1 MEVKKVD
8 FNSVDEYIATFPEN
22 VQEILQE
29 IRSVIQSAV
38 PDIQESISYQMPTF
52 KLNGKR
58 VIYFAAFKKH
68 IGIFGA
74 SGAVQAFPDELSAYA
89 GPKGNLQFPINQPMP
104 LHLIRKIV
112 AFQVAKIL

>member
-1 MEVKKVD
+1 
-8 FNSVDEYIATFPEN
+8 
-22 VQEILQE
+22 
-29 IRSVIQSAV
+29 
-38 PDIQESISYQMPTF
+38 MPTF

-74 SGAVQAFPDELSAYA
+74 SGAVQSFPDELSAYA

-112 AFQVAKIL
+112 AFQVAKIF